1 MDFVNY
7 NNTDIESNLLADTNS
22 PGLISAA
29 DKDKL
34 DSILNIVNIT
44 QKEYDN
50 LETKDPNTLYLIKP
64 PTAL

>member
-7 NNTDIESNLLADTNS
+7 NNTDIESNLLVDANS
-22 PGLISAA
+22 PGLMSAA

-50 LETKDPNTLYLIKP
+50 L
-64 PTAL
+64 

>member
-7 NNTDIESNLLADTNS
+7 DNTDIESNLLVDANS
-22 PGLISAA
+22 PGLMSAA

-34 DSILNIVNIT
+34 DSILNIVSIT

-64 PTAL
+64 LTST

>member
-7 NNTDIESNLLADTNS
+7 NNTDIESNLLIDANS
-22 PGLISAA
+22 PGLMSAA